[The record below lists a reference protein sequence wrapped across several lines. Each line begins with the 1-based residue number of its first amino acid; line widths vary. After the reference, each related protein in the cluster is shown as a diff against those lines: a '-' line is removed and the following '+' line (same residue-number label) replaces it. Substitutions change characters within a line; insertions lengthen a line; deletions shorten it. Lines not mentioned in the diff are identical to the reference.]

1 MAENISKR
9 TSSIFLATLGAE
21 PQVVTAAVD
30 LLQARGER
38 LQQVHVFHTLSDQ
51 PALLQARTNLE
62 VAFTQP
68 PYQGFLPLLTIPLLA
83 APNQN
88 SVSLGQPLL
97 DIDTPQAGQ
106 AAFQTIYRHLRELK
120 RQGLRLHFCIA
131 GGRKSLALFSM
142 ACAQLLFDENDR
154 LWYLISAGDF
164 LASKRLHP
172 LPGDQAH
179 LLPIPLILWS
189 QVSPILTG
197 LDQEDDPYAA
207 AEKARKLQLN
217 QRLESARAFML
228 GALTPA
234 ERRVTECL
242 LRSGGSDQEIAQAL
256 NLSPRTV
263 EQHLRAAYTKAA
275 LHWDLP
281 GVNRS
286 QLIHLLS
293 LYFTFTAQE
302 V

>member
-9 TSSIFLATLGAE
+9 ISSIFLATLGTE

-38 LQQVHVFHTLSDQ
+38 LRQVHVFHTLSNQ
-51 PALLQARTNLE
+51 PALAQARADLQA
-62 VAFTQP
+62 AFFQA
-68 PYQGFLPLLTIPLLA
+68 PYLDHLPLLTIPLLDD
-83 APNQN
+83 PNE
-88 SVSLGQPLL
+88 SPSHCGQPLL
-97 DIDTPQAGQ
+97 DIDTPQAGK

-120 RQGLRLHFCIA
+120 RQGMRLHFCIA

-142 ACAQLLFDENDR
+142 ASAQLLFDEDDH
-154 LWYLISAGDF
+154 LWHLISSGDF

-172 LPGDQAH
+172 LPSDQAH

-189 QVSPILTG
+189 QISPILTG

-217 QRLESARAFML
+217 QRMDSARAFML

-242 LRSGGSDQEIAQAL
+242 LRSGGSDQEIAQEL

-275 LHWDLP
+275 LHWDLKD
-281 GVNRS
+281 VNRF
-286 QLIHLLS
+286 QLVSLLN
-293 LYFTFTAQE
+293 LYYTFTAQE
-302 V
+302 G

>member
-1 MAENISKR
+1 MSDHFYRRSNC
-9 TSSIFLATLGAE
+9 IFLATLGSE

-38 LQQVHVFHTLSDQ
+38 LQQVHVFHTLSNQ
-51 PALLQARTNLE
+51 PALLQARIDLE

-68 PYQGFLPLLTIPLLA
+68 PYQGLLPLLTIPLLA

-88 SVSLGQPLL
+88 SASPSQPLL

-131 GGRKSLALFSM
+131 GGRKSLALFGM
-142 ACAQLLFDENDR
+142 ASAQLLFDEDDR
-154 LWYLISAGDF
+154 LWHLISAGDF
-164 LASKRLHP
+164 LNSKRLHP

-179 LLPIPLILWS
+179 LLPIPLILWN
-189 QVSPILTG
+189 QVSPILTD

-207 AEKARKLQLN
+207 AEKARNLQLN
-217 QRLESARAFML
+217 QRLESARVFVL
-228 GALTPA
+228 SALTPA
-234 ERRVTECL
+234 ERRVVACL
-242 LRSGGSDQEIAQAL
+242 LHSGGSDQEIAEAL

-263 EQHLRAAYTKAA
+263 EQHLRTAYTKAA

-281 GVNRS
+281 NVNRS
-286 QLIHLLS
+286 HLIHLLS
-293 LYFTFTAQE
+293 LYFTLTAQE